1 MIRIFAMMAFAVLTG
16 FLGIL
21 LWEVPRYD
29 LGAVIGV
36 TLLLALADLAQLV
49 REG

>member
-1 MIRIFAMMAFAVLTG
+1 MIRTFALLAFAVLTA

-21 LWEVPRYD
+21 LWEVPRLD
-29 LGAVIGV
+29 LGMVIGA

-49 REG
+49 RDG